1 MKSIFLAFLVVIFF
15 FLVITSKG
23 EENEKLVK
31 ISKQFL
37 VEICKNLR
45 ISENPEDLVNCY
57 KSSIYFRDYL
67 WVIAYILEEKKS
79 FKTQMILPKGV
90 IDDKNCVE
98 INLQQCITIVNF
110 LINKSS
116 ISVEYNAIN
125 SMVSPPIEECNFEN
139 TNLLLSLNAL
149 WMDNSSKISD
159 LTQGVIMGRGYQEL
173 IQFTSP
179 FLDLSTRIC
188 QDVKMYLF
196 TEKYKMKLK
205 ATIKNLIQY
214 KNLSLTIPDPVY
226 VRLPLKYD
234 EELDLNWLYCQDL
247 PKYLNK
253 LDEKSNQ
260 IKLDLRGKSL
270 IINKDIITKCTVKNN
285 NKVMKIITW
294 KIVN

>member
-1 MKSIFLAFLVVIFF
+1 MRIIFLAFLVVIFF
-15 FLVITSKG
+15 FIVKTSKG
-23 EENEKLVK
+23 EENEKLIK
-31 ISKQFL
+31 ISRRFL
-37 VEICKNLR
+37 VEICKSFQ
-45 ISENPEDLVNCY
+45 ISKNPEDLVNCY
-57 KSSIYFRDYL
+57 ESSIYFCEYL
-67 WVIAYILEEKKS
+67 WVIAYIIEEKKS

-90 IDDKNCVE
+90 IDNKNCME
-98 INLQQCITIVNF
+98 INFQQCITIANF
-110 LINKSS
+110 LINESS

-125 SMVSPPIEECNFEN
+125 SMVSPVIEECNFEN

-149 WMDNSSKISD
+149 WLRNSNKISD
-159 LTQGVIMGRGYQEL
+159 LTQGVIIGRGYQEL
-173 IQFTSP
+173 VQFTNP
-179 FLDLSTRIC
+179 FLDLSTIIC

-205 ATIKNLIQY
+205 AVMKDLIQY
-214 KNLSLTIPDPVY
+214 KNLPLTIPDPVY

-253 LDEKSNQ
+253 LDEISDQ

-270 IINKDIITKCTVKNN
+270 IINKDIITKCTLKNN